1 MGWRHIAKG
10 VICILA
16 FASCAMTGTAANAQT
31 FHLNGPEYD
40 ASLTINGIPFYGTL
54 AREDAAGGWKL
65 TVEGAGQEPVQL
77 GGITLQREWNVT
89 MDLSKEGLTVDPNGR
104 YTGSVQID
112 VTYDMQP
119 FDQAAFSLVLQARG
133 DGTDFDAKDVQGWF
147 SHDESIPSQMACQ
160 WREDA
165 FSMYISGLSQ
175 ENTRT
180 ERSMQHT
187 LSYLL
192 RDVALEIDHRLYYDL
207 PAQGEQYIYTMR
219 ASLEEEAIFLRLAES
234 TGGASFRLPE
244 EPVLSLELGPLLD
257 ALPNAQAKLTIQQ
270 SAPL

>member
-1 MGWRHIAKG
+1 MGWKRGQRWLACVLA
-10 VICILA
+10 VIG
-16 FASCAMTGTAANAQT
+16 CATGTAARAQEL
-31 FHLNGPEYD
+31 HLNGPEYD
-40 ASLTINGIPFYGTL
+40 ALLTINGIPFSGAL
-54 AREDAAGGWKL
+54 VREDAAGGWEL
-65 TVEGAGQEPVQL
+65 TVEGTGEDTAQL
-77 GGITLQREWNVT
+77 WGVTVQREWKVS
-89 MDLSKEGLTVDPNGR
+89 MALSKEGLTSDPNGR
-104 YTGSVQID
+104 YTGSVQFD
-112 VTYDMQP
+112 VAYDLEP
-119 FDQAAFSLVLQARG
+119 FDQAAYSLVLQARG

-207 PAQGEQYIYTMR
+207 PAQGEQYLYTMR
-219 ASLEEEAIFLRLAES
+219 ASLQEEAIFLHLAES
-234 TGGASFRLPE
+234 TGGASFSLPE

-257 ALPNAQAKLTIQQ
+257 ALPNAQAELTIQQ

>member
-1 MGWRHIAKG
+1 MGWKRGQRWLACVLA
-10 VICILA
+10 VIG
-16 FASCAMTGTAANAQT
+16 CATGTAARAQEL
-31 FHLNGPEYD
+31 HLNGPEYD
-40 ASLTINGIPFYGTL
+40 ALLTINGIPFSGAL
-54 AREDAAGGWKL
+54 VREDAAGGWEL
-65 TVEGAGQEPVQL
+65 TVEGTGEDTAQL
-77 GGITLQREWNVT
+77 WGVTVQREWKVS
-89 MDLSKEGLTVDPNGR
+89 MALSKEGLTSDPNGR
-104 YTGSVQID
+104 YTGSVRFD
-112 VTYDMQP
+112 VAYDLEP

-160 WREDA
+160 WRDDA

-192 RDVALEIDHRLYYDL
+192 RDVALQIDHRLYYDL
-207 PAQGEQYIYTMR
+207 PAQGEQYLYTMR

-234 TGGASFRLPE
+234 TGGASFSLPE

-257 ALPNAQAKLTIQQ
+257 ALPNAQAELTIQQ

>member
-1 MGWRHIAKG
+1 MGWKRGQRWLTCVLA
-10 VICILA
+10 VIG
-16 FASCAMTGTAANAQT
+16 CATGTAARAQEL
-31 FHLNGPEYD
+31 HLNGPEYD
-40 ASLTINGIPFYGTL
+40 ALLTINGIPFSGAL
-54 AREDAAGGWKL
+54 VREDAAGGWEL
-65 TVEGAGQEPVQL
+65 TVEGTGEDTAQL
-77 GGITLQREWNVT
+77 WGVTVQREWKVS
-89 MDLSKEGLTVDPNGR
+89 MALSKEGLTSDPNGR
-104 YTGSVQID
+104 YTGSVQFD
-112 VTYDMQP
+112 VAYDLEP

-133 DGTDFDAKDVQGWF
+133 DGTDFDTKDVQGWF

-160 WREDA
+160 WRDDA

-219 ASLEEEAIFLRLAES
+219 ASLQEEAIFLHLAES
-234 TGGASFRLPE
+234 TGGASFSLPE

>member
-1 MGWRHIAKG
+1 MGWKRGQRWLACVLA
-10 VICILA
+10 VIG
-16 FASCAMTGTAANAQT
+16 CATGTAARAQEL
-31 FHLNGPEYD
+31 HLNGPEYD
-40 ASLTINGIPFYGTL
+40 ALLTINGIPFSGAL
-54 AREDAAGGWKL
+54 VREDAAGGWEL
-65 TVEGAGQEPVQL
+65 TVEGTGEDTAQL
-77 GGITLQREWNVT
+77 WGVTVQREWKVS
-89 MDLSKEGLTVDPNGR
+89 MALSKEGLTSDPNGR
-104 YTGSVQID
+104 YTGSVRFD
-112 VTYDMQP
+112 VAYDLEP
-119 FDQAAFSLVLQARG
+119 FDQAAYSLVLQARG

-192 RDVALEIDHRLYYDL
+192 RDVALQIDHRLYYDL
-207 PAQGEQYIYTMR
+207 PALGEQYIYTMR
-219 ASLEEEAIFLRLAES
+219 ASLQEEAIFLHLAES
-234 TGGASFRLPE
+234 TGGASFSLPE

-257 ALPNAQAKLTIQQ
+257 ALPNAQAELTIQQ

>member
-1 MGWRHIAKG
+1 MGWKRGQRWLACVLA
-10 VICILA
+10 VIG
-16 FASCAMTGTAANAQT
+16 CATGTAARAQEL
-31 FHLNGPEYD
+31 HLNGPEYD
-40 ASLTINGIPFYGTL
+40 ALLTINGIPFSGAL
-54 AREDAAGGWKL
+54 VREDAAGGWEL
-65 TVEGAGQEPVQL
+65 TVEGTGEDTAQL
-77 GGITLQREWNVT
+77 WGVTVQREWKVS
-89 MDLSKEGLTVDPNGR
+89 MALSKEGLTSDPNGR
-104 YTGSVQID
+104 YTGSVQFD
-112 VTYDMQP
+112 VAYDLEP
-119 FDQAAFSLVLQARG
+119 FDQAAYSLVLQARG

-160 WREDA
+160 WRDDA

-192 RDVALEIDHRLYYDL
+192 RDVALQIDHRLYYDL

-219 ASLEEEAIFLRLAES
+219 ASLQEEAIFLHLAES
-234 TGGASFRLPE
+234 TGGASFSLPE

-257 ALPNAQAKLTIQQ
+257 ALPNAQAELTIQQ

>member
-1 MGWRHIAKG
+1 MGWKRGQRWLACVLA
-10 VICILA
+10 VIG
-16 FASCAMTGTAANAQT
+16 CATGTAARAQEL
-31 FHLNGPEYD
+31 HLNGPEYD
-40 ASLTINGIPFYGTL
+40 ALLTINGIPFSGAL
-54 AREDAAGGWKL
+54 VREDAAGGWEL
-65 TVEGAGQEPVQL
+65 TVEGTGEDTAQL
-77 GGITLQREWNVT
+77 WGVTVQREWKVS
-89 MDLSKEGLTVDPNGR
+89 MALSKEGLTSDPNGR
-104 YTGSVQID
+104 YTGSVRFD
-112 VTYDMQP
+112 VAYDLEP
-119 FDQAAFSLVLQARG
+119 FDQAAYSLVLQARG

-192 RDVALEIDHRLYYDL
+192 RDVALQIDHRLYYDL

-219 ASLEEEAIFLRLAES
+219 ASLQEEAIFLHLAES
-234 TGGASFRLPE
+234 TGGASFSFPE

-257 ALPNAQAKLTIQQ
+257 ALPNAQAELTIQQ

>member
-1 MGWRHIAKG
+1 MGWKRGQRWLACVLA
-10 VICILA
+10 VIG
-16 FASCAMTGTAANAQT
+16 CATGTAARAQELH
-31 FHLNGPEYD
+31 FNGPEYD
-40 ASLTINGIPFYGTL
+40 ALLTINGIPFSGAL
-54 AREDAAGGWKL
+54 VREDAAGGWEL
-65 TVEGAGQEPVQL
+65 TVEGTGEDTAQL
-77 GGITLQREWNVT
+77 WGVTVQREWKVS
-89 MDLSKEGLTVDPNGR
+89 MALSKEGLTSDPNGR
-104 YTGSVQID
+104 YTGSVQFD
-112 VTYDMQP
+112 VAYDLEP
-119 FDQAAFSLVLQARG
+119 FDQAAYSLVLQARG

-192 RDVALEIDHRLYYDL
+192 RDVALQIDHRLYYDL

-219 ASLEEEAIFLRLAES
+219 ASLQEEAIFLHLAES
-234 TGGASFRLPE
+234 TGGASFSLPE

-257 ALPNAQAKLTIQQ
+257 ALPNAQAELTIQQ

>member
-1 MGWRHIAKG
+1 MGWKRGQRWLACVLA
-10 VICILA
+10 VIG
-16 FASCAMTGTAANAQT
+16 CATGTAARAQEL
-31 FHLNGPEYD
+31 HLNGPEYD
-40 ASLTINGIPFYGTL
+40 ALLTINGIPFSGAL
-54 AREDAAGGWKL
+54 VREDAAGGWEL
-65 TVEGAGQEPVQL
+65 SVEGTGEDTAQL
-77 GGITLQREWNVT
+77 WGVTVQREWKVS
-89 MDLSKEGLTVDPNGR
+89 MALSKEGLTSDPNGR
-104 YTGSVQID
+104 YTGSVRFD
-112 VTYDMQP
+112 VAYDLEP

-192 RDVALEIDHRLYYDL
+192 RDVALQIDHRLYYDL
-207 PAQGEQYIYTMR
+207 PAQGEQYLYTMR
-219 ASLEEEAIFLRLAES
+219 ASLQEEAIFLHLAES
-234 TGGASFRLPE
+234 TGGASFSLPE

-257 ALPNAQAKLTIQQ
+257 ALPNAQAELTIQQ

>member
-1 MGWRHIAKG
+1 MGWKRGQRWLACVLA
-10 VICILA
+10 VIG
-16 FASCAMTGTAANAQT
+16 CATGTAARAQEL
-31 FHLNGPEYD
+31 HLNGPEYD
-40 ASLTINGIPFYGTL
+40 ALLTINGIPFSGAL
-54 AREDAAGGWKL
+54 VREDAAGGWEL
-65 TVEGAGQEPVQL
+65 SVEGTGEDTAQL
-77 GGITLQREWNVT
+77 WGVTVQREWKVS
-89 MDLSKEGLTVDPNGR
+89 MALSKEGLTSDPNGR
-104 YTGSVQID
+104 YTGSVRFD
-112 VTYDMQP
+112 VAYDLEP

-160 WREDA
+160 WRDDA

-192 RDVALEIDHRLYYDL
+192 RDVALQIDHRLYYDL

-219 ASLEEEAIFLRLAES
+219 ASLQEEAIFLHLAES
-234 TGGASFRLPE
+234 TGGASFSLPE

-257 ALPNAQAKLTIQQ
+257 ALPNAQAELTIQQ

>member
-1 MGWRHIAKG
+1 MGWKRGQRWLACVLA
-10 VICILA
+10 VIG
-16 FASCAMTGTAANAQT
+16 CATGTAARAQEL
-31 FHLNGPEYD
+31 HLNGPEYD
-40 ASLTINGIPFYGTL
+40 ALLTINGIPFSGAL
-54 AREDAAGGWKL
+54 VREDAAGGWEL
-65 TVEGAGQEPVQL
+65 TVEGTGEDTAQL
-77 GGITLQREWNVT
+77 WGVTVQREWKVS
-89 MDLSKEGLTVDPNGR
+89 MALSKEGLTSDPNGR
-104 YTGSVQID
+104 YTGSVQFD
-112 VTYDMQP
+112 VAYDLEP

-192 RDVALEIDHRLYYDL
+192 RDVALQIDHRLYYDL
-207 PAQGEQYIYTMR
+207 PAQGEQYLYTMR
-219 ASLEEEAIFLRLAES
+219 ASLQEEAIFLHLAES
-234 TGGASFRLPE
+234 TGGASFSLPE

-257 ALPNAQAKLTIQQ
+257 ALPNAQAELTIQQ

>member
-1 MGWRHIAKG
+1 MGWKRGQRWLACVLA
-10 VICILA
+10 VIG
-16 FASCAMTGTAANAQT
+16 CATGTAARAQEL
-31 FHLNGPEYD
+31 HLNGPEYD
-40 ASLTINGIPFYGTL
+40 ALLTINGIPFSGAL
-54 AREDAAGGWKL
+54 VREDAAGGWEL
-65 TVEGAGQEPVQL
+65 TVEGTGEDTAQL
-77 GGITLQREWNVT
+77 WGVTVQREWKVS
-89 MDLSKEGLTVDPNGR
+89 MALSKEGLTSDPNGR
-104 YTGSVQID
+104 YTGSVQFD
-112 VTYDMQP
+112 VAYDLEP

-133 DGTDFDAKDVQGWF
+133 DGTDFDAKNVQGWF

-192 RDVALEIDHRLYYDL
+192 RDVALQIDHRLYYDL

-219 ASLEEEAIFLRLAES
+219 ASLQEEAIFLHLAES
-234 TGGASFRLPE
+234 TGGASFSLPE

-257 ALPNAQAKLTIQQ
+257 ALPNAQAELTIQQ

>member
-1 MGWRHIAKG
+1 MGWKRGQRWLACVLA
-10 VICILA
+10 VIG
-16 FASCAMTGTAANAQT
+16 CATGTAARAQEL
-31 FHLNGPEYD
+31 HLNGPEYD
-40 ASLTINGIPFYGTL
+40 ALLTINGIPFSGAL
-54 AREDAAGGWKL
+54 VREDAAGGWEL
-65 TVEGAGQEPVQL
+65 TVEGTGEDTAQL
-77 GGITLQREWNVT
+77 WGVTVQREWKVS
-89 MDLSKEGLTVDPNGR
+89 MALSKEGLTSDPNGR
-104 YTGSVQID
+104 YTGSVQFD
-112 VTYDMQP
+112 VAYDLEP

-192 RDVALEIDHRLYYDL
+192 RDVALQIDHRLYYDL
-207 PAQGEQYIYTMR
+207 PAQGEQYLYTMR
-219 ASLEEEAIFLRLAES
+219 ASLQEEAIFLHLAES
-234 TGGASFRLPE
+234 TGGASFSLPE

-270 SAPL
+270 TAPL

>member
-1 MGWRHIAKG
+1 MGWKRGQRWLACVLA
-10 VICILA
+10 VIG
-16 FASCAMTGTAANAQT
+16 CATGTAARAQEL
-31 FHLNGPEYD
+31 HLNGPEYD
-40 ASLTINGIPFYGTL
+40 ALLTINGIPFSGAL
-54 AREDAAGGWKL
+54 VREDAAGGWEL
-65 TVEGAGQEPVQL
+65 TVEGMGEDTAQL
-77 GGITLQREWNVT
+77 WGVTVQREWKVS
-89 MDLSKEGLTVDPNGR
+89 MALSKEGLTSDPNGR
-104 YTGSVQID
+104 YTGSVQFD
-112 VTYDMQP
+112 VAYDLEP

-192 RDVALEIDHRLYYDL
+192 RDVALQIDHRLYYDL
-207 PAQGEQYIYTMR
+207 PAQGEQYLYTMR
-219 ASLEEEAIFLRLAES
+219 ASLQEEAIFLHLAES
-234 TGGASFRLPE
+234 TGGASFSLPE

-257 ALPNAQAKLTIQQ
+257 ALPNAQAELTIQQ

>member
-1 MGWRHIAKG
+1 MGWKRGQRWLACVLA
-10 VICILA
+10 VIG
-16 FASCAMTGTAANAQT
+16 CATGTAARAQEL
-31 FHLNGPEYD
+31 HLNGPEYD
-40 ASLTINGIPFYGTL
+40 ALLTINGIPFSGAL
-54 AREDAAGGWKL
+54 VREDAAGGWEL
-65 TVEGAGQEPVQL
+65 TVEGTGEDTAQL
-77 GGITLQREWNVT
+77 WGVTVQREWKVS
-89 MDLSKEGLTVDPNGR
+89 MALSKEGLTSDPNGR
-104 YTGSVQID
+104 YTGSVQFD
-112 VTYDMQP
+112 VAYDLEP

-187 LSYLL
+187 LSYLP
-192 RDVALEIDHRLYYDL
+192 RDVALQIDHRLYYDL

-219 ASLEEEAIFLRLAES
+219 ASLQEEAIFLHLAES
-234 TGGASFRLPE
+234 TGGASFSLPE

-257 ALPNAQAKLTIQQ
+257 ALPNAQAELTIQQ

>member
-1 MGWRHIAKG
+1 MGWKRGQRWLACVLA
-10 VICILA
+10 VIG
-16 FASCAMTGTAANAQT
+16 CATGTAARAQEL
-31 FHLNGPEYD
+31 HLNGPEYD
-40 ASLTINGIPFYGTL
+40 ALLTINGIPFSGAL
-54 AREDAAGGWKL
+54 VREDAAGGWEL
-65 TVEGAGQEPVQL
+65 TVEGTGEDTAQL
-77 GGITLQREWNVT
+77 WGVTVQREWKVS
-89 MDLSKEGLTVDPNGR
+89 MALSKEGLTSDPNGR
-104 YTGSVQID
+104 YTGSVRFD
-112 VTYDMQP
+112 VAYDLEP
-119 FDQAAFSLVLQARG
+119 FDQAAYSLVLQARG

-160 WREDA
+160 WRDDA

-192 RDVALEIDHRLYYDL
+192 RDVALQIDHRLYYDL
-207 PAQGEQYIYTMR
+207 PAQGEQYLYTMR
-219 ASLEEEAIFLRLAES
+219 ASLQEEAIFLHLAES
-234 TGGASFRLPE
+234 TGGASFSLPE

-257 ALPNAQAKLTIQQ
+257 ALPNAQAELTIQQ

>member
-1 MGWRHIAKG
+1 MGWKRGQRWLACVLA
-10 VICILA
+10 VIG
-16 FASCAMTGTAANAQT
+16 CATGTAARAQEL
-31 FHLNGPEYD
+31 HLNGPEYD
-40 ASLTINGIPFYGTL
+40 ALLTINGIPFSGAL
-54 AREDAAGGWKL
+54 VREDAAGGWEL
-65 TVEGAGQEPVQL
+65 TVEGTGEDTAQL
-77 GGITLQREWNVT
+77 WGVTVQREWKVS
-89 MDLSKEGLTVDPNGR
+89 MALSKEGLTSDPNGR
-104 YTGSVQID
+104 YTGSVRFD
-112 VTYDMQP
+112 VAYDLEP

-160 WREDA
+160 WRDDA

-192 RDVALEIDHRLYYDL
+192 RDVALQIDHRLYYDL

-219 ASLEEEAIFLRLAES
+219 ASLQEEAIFLHLAES
-234 TGGASFRLPE
+234 TGGASFSLPE

>member
-1 MGWRHIAKG
+1 MGWKRGQRWLACVLA
-10 VICILA
+10 VIG
-16 FASCAMTGTAANAQT
+16 CATGTAARAQEL
-31 FHLNGPEYD
+31 HLNGPEYD
-40 ASLTINGIPFYGTL
+40 ALLTINGIPFSGAL
-54 AREDAAGGWKL
+54 VREDAAGGWEL
-65 TVEGAGQEPVQL
+65 TVEGTGEDTAQL
-77 GGITLQREWNVT
+77 WGVTVQREWKVS
-89 MDLSKEGLTVDPNGR
+89 MALSKEGLTSDPNGR
-104 YTGSVQID
+104 YTGSVQFD
-112 VTYDMQP
+112 VAYDLEP
-119 FDQAAFSLVLQARG
+119 FDQAAYSLVLQARG

-192 RDVALEIDHRLYYDL
+192 RDVALQIDHRLYYDL

-219 ASLEEEAIFLRLAES
+219 ASLQEEAIFLHLAES
-234 TGGASFRLPE
+234 TGGASFSLPE

-257 ALPNAQAKLTIQQ
+257 ALPNAQAELTIQQ